1 MTIKCNDLNVKL
13 DDFGNDKKRLEQ
25 ANHLLDESV
34 KVAQGKPNIFPPKIS
49 IKTYFF
55 HKLVQKDMI
64 CDEQDKIQNLQL
76 QEISNLKNL
85 LLFREQE
92 SIDRIA
98 VLKQSQQQAASLKT
112 ELMRI
117 KDLEP
122 MLEDAKVFMEFKFKA
137 FFRAIIFSFFFWFV
151 ILKVLAEFCVFFKFI
166 CCFF

>member
-1 MTIKCNDLNVKL
+1 
-13 DDFGNDKKRLEQ
+13 
-25 ANHLLDESV
+25 
-34 KVAQGKPNIFPPKIS
+34 
-49 IKTYFF
+49 
-55 HKLVQKDMI
+55 MI

-98 VLKQSQQQAASLKT
+98 VLKQSQQQSASLKT

-122 MLEDAKVFMEFKFKA
+122 MLEDAKVFILFKFKL
-137 FFRAIIFSFFFWFV
+137 FFGHLFFHFFFG
-151 ILKVLAEFCVFFKFI
+151 L
-166 CCFF
+166 